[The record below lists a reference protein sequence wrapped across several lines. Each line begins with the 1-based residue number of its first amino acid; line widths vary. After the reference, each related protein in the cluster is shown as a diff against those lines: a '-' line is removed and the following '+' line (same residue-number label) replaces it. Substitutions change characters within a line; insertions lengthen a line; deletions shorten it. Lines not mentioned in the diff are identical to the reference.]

1 MRIVALSDIHGDI
14 SCIRQISD
22 DVSGADVVLLVG
34 DLTNFGRQEA
44 ARQIIKA
51 IQKYNDRIFAVPGN
65 CDYPEVEMYLT
76 DEGVNLDRK
85 AIVIERTAFVG
96 IGGSLPCL
104 GKTPNEYNEG
114 ELKSFLEGAISN
126 LDLDTSI
133 ILVAHQP
140 PFNTVT
146 DLAFNGQH
154 VGSRS
159 IRFFIEKF
167 HPMICFSGHIH
178 EARGIDSIAGTKV
191 VNPGPFR
198 EGGYA
203 YARISEKVEELEIR
217 RFKS

>member
-34 DLTNFGRQEA
+34 DL
-44 ARQIIKA
+44 
-51 IQKYNDRIFAVPGN
+51 
-65 CDYPEVEMYLT
+65 
-76 DEGVNLDRK
+76 
-85 AIVIERTAFVG
+85 
-96 IGGSLPCL
+96 
-104 GKTPNEYNEG
+104 
-114 ELKSFLEGAISN
+114 
-126 LDLDTSI
+126 
-133 ILVAHQP
+133 
-140 PFNTVT
+140 T

-203 YARISEKVEELEIR
+203 YVRISEKVEELEIR